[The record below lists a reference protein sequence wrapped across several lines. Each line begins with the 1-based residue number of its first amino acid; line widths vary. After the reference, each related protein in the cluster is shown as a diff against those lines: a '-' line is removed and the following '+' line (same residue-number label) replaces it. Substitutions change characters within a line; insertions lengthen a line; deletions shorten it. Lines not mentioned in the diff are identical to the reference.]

1 LDNWIIGL
9 QACLAAW
16 VINPSIHQSITPL
29 FLTMAE
35 RAQVT
40 SFEAVEAF
48 RADLI
53 VFLTRA
59 RAVLEE
65 ASDDVLRTRLWV
77 QNDQRRLWEGET
89 RVRER
94 KLEEARSELF
104 NARLS
109 QFQDST
115 ALQLMAVQR
124 AERAARE
131 AETKLALLKKWD
143 RDLEN
148 RTDPMVKQ
156 VTQLH
161 GFLTIDM
168 GRAVAYLVQVVKALE
183 AYADV
188 ASPGNATSLT
198 PPANKADTGGAPGA
212 LQTGTGKPDGGKG
225 KRS

>member
-1 LDNWIIGL
+1 L

-29 FLTMAE
+29 LLIMAE

-40 SFEAVEAF
+40 SFEAVESF
-48 RADLI
+48 RADLL
-53 VFLTRA
+53 VFLSRA

-89 RVRER
+89 RIRER

-104 NARLS
+104 NAKLS

-131 AETKLALLKKWD
+131 AEAKLTLLKKWD
-143 RDLEN
+143 LDLEN
-148 RTDPMVKQ
+148 RTDPLVKQ

-188 ASPGNATSLT
+188 AAPGNATGLT
-198 PPANKADTGGAPGA
+198 APADKADIAGPPGTLPNGA
-212 LQTGTGKPDGGKG
+212 GKPDGGKG

>member
-1 LDNWIIGL
+1 VLEH
-9 QACLAAW
+9 C
-16 VINPSIHQSITPL
+16 ITPSL
-29 FLTMAE
+29 LRSISPFRLTMAE

-40 SFEAVEAF
+40 SFEAVESF

-53 VFLTRA
+53 VFLSRA

-89 RVRER
+89 RVRYR

-104 NARLS
+104 NAKLS

-131 AETKLALLKKWD
+131 AEAKLALLKKWD

-148 RTDPMVKQ
+148 RTDPLVKQ

-188 ASPGNATSLT
+188 ATPGISTGLT
-198 PPANKADTGGAPGA
+198 APGNKADIGGSPGA
-212 LQTGTGKPDGGKG
+212 LPTGTCKPDGGKG

>member
-1 LDNWIIGL
+1 
-9 QACLAAW
+9 
-16 VINPSIHQSITPL
+16 
-29 FLTMAE
+29 MAE

-40 SFEAVEAF
+40 SFEAVESF

-53 VFLTRA
+53 VFLSRA

-89 RVRER
+89 RVRGR
-94 KLEEARSELF
+94 KLEEARAELF

-115 ALQLMAVQR
+115 LLQTMAVQR
-124 AERAARE
+124 AERAVRE
-131 AETKLALLKKWD
+131 AEAKLALLKKWG

-148 RTDPMVKQ
+148 RTDPLVKQ

-183 AYADV
+183 AYAGV
-188 ASPGNATSLT
+188 PT
-198 PPANKADTGGAPGA
+198 PGA
-212 LQTGTGKPDGGKG
+212 APAAAQAETKPAGEKE
-225 KRS
+225 KQS

>member
-1 LDNWIIGL
+1 
-9 QACLAAW
+9 
-16 VINPSIHQSITPL
+16 
-29 FLTMAE
+29 MAD

-40 SFEAVEAF
+40 SFEAVNSF

-53 VFLTRA
+53 VFLSRA

-89 RVRER
+89 RVRGR
-94 KLEEARSELF
+94 KLEEARAELF

-109 QFQDST
+109 QFQEST

-131 AETKLALLKKWD
+131 AEAKLALLKKWG

-148 RTDPMVKQ
+148 RTDPLVKQ

-188 ASPGNATSLT
+188 PSPGNAAGLT
-198 PPANKADTGGAPGA
+198 TTGDKPDIAGPPGA
-212 LQTGTGKPDGGKG
+212 LPAGTGQPDDGKG
-225 KRS
+225 KQS

>member
-1 LDNWIIGL
+1 
-9 QACLAAW
+9 
-16 VINPSIHQSITPL
+16 
-29 FLTMAE
+29 MAE

-40 SFEAVEAF
+40 SFEAVESF

-53 VFLTRA
+53 VFLSRA

-89 RVRER
+89 RVRYR
-94 KLEEARSELF
+94 KLEEARAELF
-104 NARLS
+104 NAKLS

-131 AETKLALLKKWD
+131 AEAKLALLKKWG

-148 RTDPMVKQ
+148 RTDPLVKQ

-188 ASPGNATSLT
+188 APPGNATGLT
-198 PPANKADTGGAPGA
+198 APGDKVDIA
-212 LQTGTGKPDGGKG
+212 GPPGPLPTGTGKPDDGKG

>member
-1 LDNWIIGL
+1 
-9 QACLAAW
+9 
-16 VINPSIHQSITPL
+16 
-29 FLTMAE
+29 MAD

-40 SFEAVEAF
+40 SFEAVNSF

-53 VFLTRA
+53 VFLSRA

-77 QNDQRRLWEGET
+77 QNDQRRLWENEL
-89 RVRER
+89 RVRYR
-94 KLEEARSELF
+94 KLEEARAELF

-115 ALQLMAVQR
+115 LLQTMAVQR

-131 AETKLALLKKWD
+131 AEAKLALLKKWD
-143 RDLEN
+143 RELEN
-148 RTDPMVKQ
+148 RTDPLVKQ

-168 GRAVAYLVQVVKALE
+168 GRAVAYLVQVVKSLE

-188 ASPGNATSLT
+188 ATPGISTGLTAPGNKVDIAG
-198 PPANKADTGGAPGA
+198 PPGA
-212 LQTGTGKPDGGKG
+212 LPTGTGKPDGGKG